1 MGPQSPVQ
9 AEATP
14 RKRFLDAVSGQ
25 RRGRAAVANP
35 TSIVTVELQERI
47 GVYFPQAHHDPR
59 AMARLALAG
68 WTICGYDA
76 VFPVFGAGTHEADAL
91 GVPIKW
97 GERARLPA
105 VTGSIWRDPSE
116 IAIPDD
122 FAERPS
128 VATVLEAIRILR
140 QEVGDEVAIIGKV
153 YGPWTLAYH
162 TFGLQNF
169 LRDTIR
175 NPQKIHD
182 ILNGLKEVPLI
193 FARLQIE
200 AGADALTWGDHITRD
215 LIRPEAYPTF
225 LRDIHREMSARI
237 EVPLIF
243 HCCGK
248 TSDRIGYFNE
258 SGMSCFHF
266 ESAND
271 AREMRAKA
279 KMALAGNI
287 NNTQTLLKG
296 DREAVR
302 REVFY
307 ALDAGVDIIAPEC
320 AVPLDA
326 KLENIIAIKESVDE
340 YYALH

>member
-1 MGPQSPVQ
+1 MQT
-9 AEATP
+9 EATP
-14 RKRFLDAVSGQ
+14 RQRFLDAVSGH
-25 RRGRAAVANP
+25 RRGRAAVASP

-47 GVYFPQAHHDPR
+47 GVYFPDAHHDPR

-68 WTICGYDA
+68 WTLCGYDA
-76 VFPVFGAGTHEADAL
+76 VFPVFGPGTHEADAL
-91 GVPIKW
+91 GVPIIW
-97 GERARLPA
+97 GERSRLPA
-105 VTGSIWRDPSE
+105 VAGNIWQDPEE
-116 IAIPDD
+116 ITIPDD

-128 VATVLEAIRILR
+128 VAMVLEAIRILR
-140 QEVGDEVAIIGKV
+140 EEVGDEVAIIGKV
-153 YGPWTLAYH
+153 YGPWSLAYH

-175 NPQKIHD
+175 NPQKVLD
-182 ILNGLKEVPLI
+182 ILNRLKQVPLV
-193 FARLQIE
+193 FAKLQIE
-200 AGADALTWGDHITRD
+200 AGVDALTWGDHITRD

-225 LRDIHREMSARI
+225 LRDIHREMSAEI

-248 TSDRIGYFNE
+248 TSDRIEYFNE
-258 SGMSCFHF
+258 SGMACFHF

-287 NNTQTLLKG
+287 NNTRTLLQG
-296 DREAVR
+296 SREDVR
-302 REVFY
+302 QEVFY

-326 KLENIIAIKESVDE
+326 KLENVIAIKESVDE